1 MWYVESSN
9 PEFGA
14 MPTLSVASIDTSEGY
29 HRPTKLKFDSTTK
42 TGFKK
47 AKNFGGEDYWKA
59 MGVTPHIAL
68 TLNRD
73 ETGEPRA
80 YLGVFRVS
88 NFKLDEE
95 PVIGEPKGIQL
106 GKGIQLA
113 FSFAAL
119 ASRSTSGRES
129 CTSAYPRQTRLSSV
143 LAGTSHC
150 SARILTES
158 CPW

>member
-1 MWYVESSN
+1 MKTTRLTGVRGMWYVESSN

-95 PVIGEPKGIQL
+95 PVIGEPVRASIT
-106 GKGIQLA
+106 IHEMV
-113 FSFAAL
+113 AAVPDRD
-119 ASRSTSGRES
+119 APISE
-129 CTSAYPRQTRLSSV
+129 
-143 LAGTSHC
+143 
-150 SARILTES
+150 
-158 CPW
+158 